1 MNMVFTVLLYLV
13 IIVITCY
20 VVSDIVYAMSW
31 KPGWAKLFSGIATI
45 ILCVYSGIGI
55 MGNDV
60 LTVIFMVATLIVTN
74 KCSETFYLE
83 WHNHWNKSK

>member
-1 MNMVFTVLLYLV
+1 MNMILTALLYLV

-45 ILCVYSGIGI
+45 SLCVYSGVGI

-60 LTVIFMVATLIVTN
+60 LTVIFMSATLIVTN
-74 KCSETFYLE
+74 KCSEAFYLE
-83 WHNHWNKSK
+83 CHKYWTKSK